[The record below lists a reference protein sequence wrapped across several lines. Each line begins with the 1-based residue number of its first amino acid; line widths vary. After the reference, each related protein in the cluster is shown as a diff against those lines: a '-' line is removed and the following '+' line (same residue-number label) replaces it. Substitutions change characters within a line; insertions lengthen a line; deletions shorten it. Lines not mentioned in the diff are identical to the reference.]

1 MNVVSFLPV
10 VAGTASPTTGANLA
24 EIAIRFWGLTALS
37 RDQKKL
43 LSHLGE
49 AGTAVFAKEEV
60 EYGGHDR
67 TSLFD
72 HDHVIISF
80 VGQMV
85 IWITASPP
93 FTTRLR
99 TLSQNS
105 LYSSALKTLSKNQN
119 IFLLITGF
127 WIRL

>member
-1 MNVVSFLPV
+1 LFEHDLFGKPVSTFPDHALAASSRAGSMNVVSFLPV

-80 VGQMV
+80 VGQ
-85 IWITASPP
+85 W
-93 FTTRLR
+93 
-99 TLSQNS
+99 
-105 LYSSALKTLSKNQN
+105 
-119 IFLLITGF
+119 
-127 WIRL
+127 